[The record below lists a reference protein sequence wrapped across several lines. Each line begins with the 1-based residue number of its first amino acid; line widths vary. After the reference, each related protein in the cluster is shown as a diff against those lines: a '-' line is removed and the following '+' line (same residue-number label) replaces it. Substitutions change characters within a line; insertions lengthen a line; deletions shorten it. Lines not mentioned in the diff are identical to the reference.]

1 MRVLGLDL
9 GEHWIGVALSDET
22 ATIAGGLPTL
32 RSVGA
37 KKDVAAVVALA
48 QEHEVGEIVVGLPRR
63 MDGSVG
69 PAAQKAL
76 DFIDKL
82 RARLALPIVP
92 WDERLTTVAA
102 QRLLVEADVS
112 RRGRK
117 AVVDKVAAILIL
129 QNYLDYHKT
138 AAAEASRDSD

>member
-32 RSVGA
+32 RSAGA